1 MQTFFRTPG
10 KMPSRTPML
19 PTLADIQPA
28 ELRRNGA
35 TLSLARRAMEPHMTT
50 STGHLLYSV
59 LTRPSGANARRLKSR
74 HPFVTAA
81 QHLISLS
88 DNNIRAAQWADYQWN
103 AEWTDSP
110 TRLRI
115 FIPGTHPEWPSQE
128 EPGSSSKPMSDVSAL
143 ACTNGIWPPL
153 RPVSVAQKNKPST
166 MLSSNFQSIDL
177 SMDWMAWRCWTMRQL
192 NGCSTSTPRSSAAK
206 QWFQQLV

>member
-1 MQTFFRTPG
+1 ML
-10 KMPSRTPML
+10 SRTPML

-59 LTRPSGANARRLKSR
+59 LTRPSSANARCLKSR

-115 FIPGTHPEWPSQE
+115 FISGTHPE
-128 EPGSSSKPMSDVSAL
+128 
-143 ACTNGIWPPL
+143 
-153 RPVSVAQKNKPST
+153 
-166 MLSSNFQSIDL
+166 
-177 SMDWMAWRCWTMRQL
+177 
-192 NGCSTSTPRSSAAK
+192 
-206 QWFQQLV
+206 

>member
-1 MQTFFRTPG
+1 ML
-10 KMPSRTPML
+10 SRTPML

-115 FIPGTHPEWPSQE
+115 FIPGTHPE
-128 EPGSSSKPMSDVSAL
+128 
-143 ACTNGIWPPL
+143 
-153 RPVSVAQKNKPST
+153 
-166 MLSSNFQSIDL
+166 
-177 SMDWMAWRCWTMRQL
+177 
-192 NGCSTSTPRSSAAK
+192 
-206 QWFQQLV
+206 